1 MTWTTCNGPFTVQEF
16 FAGYPGWEGVTAT
29 VGDPDKLLIEV
40 TKSKLNQNSQC
51 KMFREHITRALD
63 EAWTGK
69 QEWHGIDW
77 HTDSMAFVSRMSAA
91 VFVGPELC
99 HDREWQDI
107 TITYATDMFLATRAL
122 RTYPRFTRTLA
133 NWFLPESRK
142 CREQVRRGRKLIQ
155 EVLDKR
161 AVQKREALAQ
171 GREPDRHED
180 TLAWLE
186 ERASGKPYDAIAM
199 QLGFAM
205 AGLHTTT
212 QLLKQAVLDICGQPE
227 LVSPLRD
234 EIETAVAESG
244 WTTAGLYKMQVL
256 DSVVKETLRLKPG
269 SLAQLD
275 RRALKNIV
283 LPDGTKIPRGT
294 NVSVDSSRMW
304 DPAVYGDDAGRFD
317 GFRFLR
323 LRQEGAAATSMVS
336 SSPDQFTFGMGK
348 SICPGRFFVHNE
360 IKVALASILLDYDL
374 RLVDGYTPKFV
385 EFGFEIM
392 ADPAP
397 KVEVR
402 KR

>member
-1 MTWTTCNGPFTVQEF
+1 
-16 FAGYPGWEGVTAT
+16 
-29 VGDPDKLLIEV
+29 
-40 TKSKLNQNSQC
+40 
-51 KMFREHITRALD
+51 
-63 EAWTGK
+63 
-69 QEWHGIDW
+69 
-77 HTDSMAFVSRMSAA
+77 MAFVSRMSAA

-171 GREPDRHED
+171 GCEPDRHED

-269 SLAQLD
+269 SLGEQRIPTHIPLVRLLTLSFL
-275 RRALKNIV
+275 RRSPAR
-283 LPDGTKIPRGT
+283 PPSTEEYRTPR
-294 NVSVDSSRMW
+294 RHQ
-304 DPAVYGDDAGRFD
+304 DPAGHQCICRQLTHVGPGSLWRRCRPLRRFPFSAAPPGGRRGDIHGVEQPRPVH
-317 GFRFLR
+317 FRHGQVDLPWSLLR
-323 LRQEGAAATSMVS
+323 
-336 SSPDQFTFGMGK
+336 P
-348 SICPGRFFVHNE
+348 
-360 IKVALASILLDYDL
+360 
-374 RLVDGYTPKFV
+374 
-385 EFGFEIM
+385 
-392 ADPAP
+392 
-397 KVEVR
+397 
-402 KR
+402 